1 MRFLKLSTD
10 GANLVE
16 FYFEKK
22 KWKFEWFS
30 LRMND
35 RNPWQSE
42 PALIRATQP
51 SRWYWQIRLHS
62 DPLEG
67 CSGCEPALING
78 HFHLA
83 NQYQQ
88 QRHLPRWLALP
99 HRLSNQ
105 IQILAPKKCSS
116 KPNWNST
123 LSSENWRQ
131 KTDETCEMEGG
142 WGRKWQKKSEEQ
154 SAATA
159 LEGGRAFRQLM
170 LRDAARGRGRRS
182 IAHQTHLFDRQ
193 PKK

>member
-1 MRFLKLSTD
+1 
-10 GANLVE
+10 
-16 FYFEKK
+16 
-22 KWKFEWFS
+22 
-30 LRMND
+30 MND

-105 IQILAPKKCSS
+105 IQILAPKNAVQNQTEIRRFLQRIEGKNGWNMWDGRWLRAKMTKKKVKSSQLPRRWKEEGPSASWCCATPLGDADVDRSRIKRICSTG
-116 KPNWNST
+116 N
-123 LSSENWRQ
+123 
-131 KTDETCEMEGG
+131 
-142 WGRKWQKKSEEQ
+142 RKNKKKSP
-154 SAATA
+154 APRR
-159 LEGGRAFRQLM
+159 GGLCS
-170 LRDAARGRGRRS
+170 LRVKYDLS
-182 IAHQTHLFDRQ
+182 
-193 PKK
+193 